1 MWKVYTDGFG
11 NPMPNEDA
19 IIREKAFRDLT
30 AQFSRHLEYEGTFR
44 GGTITYIEGDL
55 RIPFSHEMYGGK
67 YHFGI
72 DIPSKSQWEARTKTP
87 LSRRQE
93 IIEFLAETVQREQ
106 ASSWQYEIRETD
118 IAYY

>member
-1 MWKVYTDGFG
+1 
-11 NPMPNEDA
+11 
-19 IIREKAFRDLT
+19 
-30 AQFSRHLEYEGTFR
+30 
-44 GGTITYIEGDL
+44 
-55 RIPFSHEMYGGK
+55 MYGGK

-72 DIPSKSQWEARTKTP
+72 DIPTESQWEAQTKTP

-106 ASSWQYEIRETD
+106 AASWQYEIRDTD